1 MLKLLGWYPDRSQL
15 DPLIGGSKQIEILQA
30 RAHPE
35 TLQLISRCEILV
47 QPSRCEGMGRVVL
60 EAMGAGIPVIG
71 SDVGGIPHLLRD
83 GESGFVV
90 AGGDSDALEARMRQL
105 LLDGELRKRLGA
117 RGYELAHLELNEQV
131 YVERFT
137 EMVEAAVQGKE

>member
-1 MLKLLGWYPDRSQL
+1 
-15 DPLIGGSKQIEILQA
+15 
-30 RAHPE
+30 
-35 TLQLISRCEILV
+35 
-47 QPSRCEGMGRVVL
+47 MGRVVL

-83 GESGFVV
+83 GETGFVV
-90 AGGDSDALEARMRQL
+90 AGDDSDALEGRMRQL
-105 LLDGELRKRLGA
+105 LLDDELRKRLGA